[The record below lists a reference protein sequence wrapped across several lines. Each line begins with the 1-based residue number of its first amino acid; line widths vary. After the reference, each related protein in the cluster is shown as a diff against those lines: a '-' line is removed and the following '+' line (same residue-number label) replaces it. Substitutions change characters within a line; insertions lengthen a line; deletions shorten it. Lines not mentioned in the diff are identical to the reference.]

1 MNKVWSG
8 YIEWEGWANSANAY
22 ILPPGCRTIWAAD
35 EWWTADELDDW
46 DDFAEAEPF
55 FLSFPHLM
63 FLCVLDAKKIYC
75 NFLPSAKFTTK
86 TLLYP
91 SPFNNTGS
99 NGFVCLGNTDS
110 ITFAN
115 DNELID
121 YFFSSPFE
129 PKEIPELKFKNKTIS
144 TLREW
149 AEESKKD
156 PNFGTSIQL
165 DFASNAAWRL
175 EELIIHR
182 PKFVVGQRVYYP
194 VPGTTDKQV
203 GTISSCWHNT
213 HLSVSSRHY
222 YHYYIKNHGFF
233 EDQLTEVPE

>member
-8 YIEWEGWANSANAY
+8 YIEWEGWINFANAY
-22 ILPPGCRTIWAAD
+22 ILPPGRRTIWAGD
-35 EWWTADELDDW
+35 EGNDLP
-46 DDFAEAEPF
+46 AEPF

-63 FLCVLDAKKIYC
+63 FLCVIDAKQISC
-75 NFLPSAKFTTK
+75 NLLPSAEFTTEE

-91 SPFNNTGS
+91 FPLHNIGK
-99 NGFVCLGNTDS
+99 NGHVCLGDVND

-129 PKEIPELKFKNKTIS
+129 PKEIPELKFKNKTIR

>member
-8 YIEWEGWANSANAY
+8 YIEWEGWINFANAY
-22 ILPPGCRTIWAAD
+22 ILPPGRRTIWAGD
-35 EWWTADELDDW
+35 EGNDLP
-46 DDFAEAEPF
+46 AEPF

-63 FLCVLDAKKIYC
+63 FLCVIDAKQISC
-75 NFLPSAKFTTK
+75 NLLPSAEFTTEE

-91 SPFNNTGS
+91 FPIHNIGK
-99 NGFVCLGNTDS
+99 NGHVCLGDVND

-129 PKEIPELKFKNKTIS
+129 PKSISKIKFKNRTIS

-149 AEESKKD
+149 AKESKKD
-156 PNFGTSIQL
+156 PNFGTSIHL
-165 DFASNAAWRL
+165 EDGRLAGNAAWCL
-175 EELIIHR
+175 KDLIVDR

-194 VPGTTDKQV
+194 YPGSGKQTV
-203 GTISSCWHNT
+203 GIIESCWRN
-213 HLSVSSRHY
+213 SVGIRFY
-222 YHYYIKNHGFF
+222 YLKNGPGARLWHGAS

>member
-8 YIEWEGWANSANAY
+8 YIEWEGWINFANAY
-22 ILPPGCRTIWAAD
+22 ILPPGRRTIWAGD
-35 EWWTADELDDW
+35 EGNDLP
-46 DDFAEAEPF
+46 AEPF

-63 FLCVLDAKKIYC
+63 FLCVIDAKQISC
-75 NFLPSAKFTTK
+75 NLLPSAEFTTEE

-91 SPFNNTGS
+91 FPLHNIGK
-99 NGFVCLGNTDS
+99 NGHVCLGDVND